1 MYEEILSKEDRPYS
15 CLLVKQH
22 GYLICVPFR
31 TEIRHKYAYHFQTSE
46 RSRKYHSGLDFT
58 KVVIVTNQEF
68 INEDITVVAQDE
80 YKEVIYNIEK
90 IVDSVIKFVDD
101 YVEHIKGIKRL
112 SNETN
117 KKYNTKQQLY
127 QSIKEKLGENWDLV
141 RKKNRRKRIC

>member
-31 TEIRHKYAYHFQTSE
+31 TEIRHKYAYHFQASE
-46 RSRKYHSGLDFT
+46 RSRKHHSGLDFT

-68 INEDITVVAQDE
+68 INEDIAIVDQDE

-90 IVDSVIKFVDD
+90 IVDSVIKFVEDN
-101 YVEHIKGIKRL
+101 VEHIKGIK
-112 SNETN
+112 
-117 KKYNTKQQLY
+117 
-127 QSIKEKLGENWDLV
+127 
-141 RKKNRRKRIC
+141 

>member
-68 INEDITVVAQDE
+68 INEDSTVVDQDE
-80 YKEVIYNIEK
+80 YKEVIYNIGK
-90 IVDSVIKFVDD
+90 IIDSVIKFIDD
-101 YVEHIKGIKRL
+101 LCRTYKR
-112 SNETN
+112 N
-117 KKYNTKQQLY
+117 KKA
-127 QSIKEKLGENWDLV
+127 S
-141 RKKNRRKRIC
+141 

>member
-22 GYLICVPFR
+22 GYLICVLFR

-68 INEDITVVAQDE
+68 INEDINVVDQDE
-80 YKEVIYNIEK
+80 YNEVQKNLVR
-90 IVDSVIKFVDD
+90 IVTEAVT
-101 YVEHIKGIKRL
+101 YVEDYIGHVTGTAPMHPRQFAR
-112 SNETN
+112 
-117 KKYNTKQQLY
+117 KYQTV
-127 QSIKEKLGENWDLV
+127 I
-141 RKKNRRKRIC
+141 

>member
-1 MYEEILSKEDRPYS
+1 MNTSIEFYIKKLSKKFHQRYPSKMYEEILSKEDRPYS

-68 INEDITVVAQDE
+68 INEDSTVVDQDE
-80 YKEVIYNIEK
+80 YKE
-90 IVDSVIKFVDD
+90 
-101 YVEHIKGIKRL
+101 G
-112 SNETN
+112 
-117 KKYNTKQQLY
+117 
-127 QSIKEKLGENWDLV
+127 
-141 RKKNRRKRIC
+141 

>member
-1 MYEEILSKEDRPYS
+1 MNTSIEFCIKKLSKKFYQRYPSKMYEEILSKEDRPYS

-68 INEDITVVAQDE
+68 IMHLQIILDFLDGL
-80 YKEVIYNIEK
+80 EVIKE
-90 IVDSVIKFVDD
+90 
-101 YVEHIKGIKRL
+101 
-112 SNETN
+112 
-117 KKYNTKQQLY
+117 LY
-127 QSIKEKLGENWDLV
+127 IILE
-141 RKKNRRKRIC
+141 R